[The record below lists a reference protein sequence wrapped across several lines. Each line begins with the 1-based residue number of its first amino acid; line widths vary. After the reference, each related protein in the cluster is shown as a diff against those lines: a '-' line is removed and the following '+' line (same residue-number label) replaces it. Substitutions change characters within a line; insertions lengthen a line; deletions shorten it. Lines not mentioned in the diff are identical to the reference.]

1 MPLAMPKILEET
13 FMKTR
18 LKRLMSG
25 LSLTVAVTFLCAAAV
40 AQCPGGPVP
49 KAKLHRQ
56 AWQEGDAAQLLRA
69 PAAADPIVGM
79 WRVQLTDGTNI
90 IDQAISQWHSDG
102 TEVMNS
108 SRNPE
113 TQSFCLG
120 VWEKVGASTYK
131 LNHYGISWDQGF
143 SSTSPL
149 GLANIRETVTVAKD
163 GKSFS
168 GTFILN
174 QYDES
179 GNTLATIS
187 GTITGFRVDVTTNIK
202 VLF

>member
-1 MPLAMPKILEET
+1 M
-13 FMKTR
+13 TR
-18 LKRLMSG
+18 LQKAMVG
-25 LSLTVAVTFLCAAAV
+25 MFMAVSLCSMAI

-56 AWQEGDAAQLLRA
+56 AWHVGDQEAQLTGA
-69 PAAADPIVGM
+69 SDTTDPIVGM
-79 WRVQLTDGTNI
+79 WRTQLLSGSTV
-90 IDQAISQWHSDG
+90 IDQAINQWHADG
-102 TEVMNS
+102 TEIMNS

-120 VWEKVGASTYK
+120 VWQNIGGSTYK
-131 LNHYGISWDQGF
+131 LNHYAISWDQTT
-143 SSTSPL
+143 STTAPL
-149 GLANIRETVTVAKD
+149 GLANIRETVTLSKD
-163 GKSFS
+163 GKSMS

-179 GNTLATIS
+179 GNVLATIT
-187 GTITGFRVDVTTNIK
+187 GTVTAYRIDVTTNIK

>member
-1 MPLAMPKILEET
+1 
-13 FMKTR
+13 MKTSSKK
-18 LKRLMSG
+18 LTWGMGLM
-25 LSLTVAVTFLCAAAV
+25 VAGALLCATAV

-56 AWQEGDAAQLLRA
+56 AWQPGADGARLIQVSETT
-69 PAAADPIVGM
+69 DPIVGM
-79 WRVQLTDGTNI
+79 WRVQLMAGTDV

-102 TEVMNS
+102 TEIMNS

-120 VWEKVGASTYK
+120 VWRNAGGSTYK
-131 LNHYGISWDQGF
+131 LNHYAISWDQGF
-143 SSTSPL
+143 SSTAPL
-149 GLANIRETVTVAKD
+149 GLANIRETVTLAND

-168 GTFILN
+168 GTFTIN
-174 QYDES
+174 QYDPA

-187 GTITGFRVDVTTNIK
+187 GTVVGYRIDVRTNLK

>member
-1 MPLAMPKILEET
+1 
-13 FMKTR
+13 MKTMFQ
-18 LKRLMSG
+18 KMITG
-25 LSLTVAVTFLCAAAV
+25 LALTLASALFSTTVL

-49 KAKLHRQ
+49 HAKLHRQ
-56 AWQEGDAAQLLRA
+56 AWQADN
-69 PAAADPIVGM
+69 AAALLQPATTTDPIIGM
-79 WRVQLTDGTNI
+79 WRVQMLSGSNV

-102 TEVMNS
+102 TEIMNS

-120 VWEKVGASTYK
+120 VWQKIGGSTYK
-131 LNHYGISWDQGF
+131 LNHYAISWDQT
-143 SSTSPL
+143 SSTTAPL
-149 GLANIRETVTVAKD
+149 GLANIRETVTLSKD

-179 GNTLATIS
+179 GNTLVTIS
-187 GTITGFRVDVTTNIK
+187 GTITGNRIDLTTNLK